1 LLARPR
7 GALARQLAW
16 RLVLLQALFLQIV
29 VGIIVWQQ
37 FMENVS
43 YISDSVNSTIVNG
56 LSVSQGGHLIMGN
69 SRPLRELIRRAPA
82 LWFVAQDEQGR
93 RIVYGVPPTV
103 YQALIPWLPE
113 LAVSDIHSSRAPYS
127 LTMRIFIGTTSWG
140 KVHVMSGGVPSTNI
154 YDMLLGVSDY
164 LIWHLTLPVALLTLI
179 TIPLIIRRVFKGVR
193 QVADQARSVDINQRG
208 TRLPDEDVPLE
219 IRPLVLAFNAALA
232 RISEDYNARDRFLS
246 SAAHELRAPIAVL
259 SARVE
264 NLQLGAAR
272 VTLLRDITRL
282 ANLAEQLLDL
292 QRLGKQHTALTPM
305 DLVCAVKEVISDVAP
320 LAVEAGYELEMVSA
334 RPTVMVLGDL
344 PSLSRVV
351 TNLLQNAIAHGG
363 GQGLIKVSVGAEG
376 EFEVT
381 DAGPG
386 IPLAERTRIFEPFY
400 RVRPT
405 SFGSGL
411 GLHLVKEIVDFHG
424 GRIEVAEAANG
435 GACFRVT
442 LRLAQK
448 NPGVCLPAR

>member
-1 LLARPR
+1 MR
-7 GALARQLAW
+7 GRSSSALTHQLAW
-16 RLVLLQALFLQIV
+16 RLVLLQALFVQIV
-29 VGIIVWQQ
+29 VSIIVWQQ
-37 FMENVS
+37 FRDNVS
-43 YISDSVNSTIVNG
+43 YISDSVNYTIAQG
-56 LSVSQGGHLIMGN
+56 LSVAQDGRLGLGDSHPLQALIKR
-69 SRPLRELIRRAPA
+69 SPA
-82 LWFVAQDEQGR
+82 LWFVAQDDQGR
-93 RIVYGVPPTV
+93 RIIHGVPPAA

-127 LTMRIFIGTTSWG
+127 LTMRIVIVPTSWG
-140 KVHVMSGGVPSTNI
+140 KVHVMSGGAPSTNI
-154 YDMLLGVSDY
+154 YDMLLGVVDY
-164 LIWHLTLPVALLTLI
+164 LIWYLTFPIALLTLF
-179 TIPLIIRRVFKGVR
+179 TIPLIIRRAFKGVR

-208 TRLPDEDVPLE
+208 IRLPDEDVPLE

-264 NLQLGAAR
+264 TLQAGAAR
-272 VTLLRDITRL
+272 LPLLRDITRL

-292 QRLGKQHTALTPM
+292 QRIGQRHAALTPM
-305 DLVCAVKEVISDVAP
+305 DLVCAVKDVISDVAP
-320 LAVEAGYELEMVSA
+320 LAVEAGYELELVSA

-363 GQGLIKVSVGAEG
+363 GQGLIKVTVGADG
-376 EFEVT
+376 EFEVADT
-381 DAGPG
+381 GPG
-386 IPLAERTRIFEPFY
+386 IPVTERTRIFEPFY
-400 RVRPT
+400 RVRPS

-411 GLHLVKEIVDFHG
+411 GLHLVEEIVSSHG
-424 GRIEVAEAANG
+424 GRIEVVEAVGG

-442 LRLAQK
+442 LRLAQ
-448 NPGVCLPAR
+448 